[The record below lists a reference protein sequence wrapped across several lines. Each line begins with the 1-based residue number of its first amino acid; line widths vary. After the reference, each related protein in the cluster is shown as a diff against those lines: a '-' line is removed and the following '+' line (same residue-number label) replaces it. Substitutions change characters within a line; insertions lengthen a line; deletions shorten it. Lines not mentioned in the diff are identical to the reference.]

1 MPKKSN
7 TRRAD
12 GRIAVQVYLGRE
24 NGKRIYKTVYGK
36 TQKEAEQKATA
47 LKQQLHKGIDL
58 SNSDRSFSYWAD
70 MFLLSKKQQLTHAHY
85 TQTKSRL
92 QFFVDK
98 FGYKNIE
105 TIKLCDGE
113 QAIMEI
119 AECNPITQKPSAKK
133 TLIGYTAVL
142 KRCFDYALA
151 NRVIEYNPMQHLSIP
166 NGMQKKTREALT
178 AEQQQWIIDTE
189 HRAQLPAM
197 IMLFA
202 GLRRGEVSALLWSD
216 VDLQNKTIT
225 VNKSYDFRENKVK
238 TTKTAAGIR
247 VIPIPDILVEFLKST
262 EKNSVYVCPCTNGT
276 VMRES
281 AWQRLWNSYMQT
293 LNQKYGDFINTEST
307 KNIPIIVST
316 FTPHCLRHTYCTMLY
331 ESGIDAVT
339 AKNLMGH
346 KDISTTLGIYTH
358 LSREKAQTDIEK
370 LNSFLQSKS
379 SNASRCASQKSKNR

>member
-24 NGKRIYKTVYGK
+24 DGKRIYKTVYGK
-36 TQKEAEQKATA
+36 TQKEAEQKATE

-70 MFLLSKKQQLTHAHY
+70 MFLMSKKQQLTHAHY
-85 TQTKSRL
+85 TQIKSRL
-92 QFFVDK
+92 QYFVDR

-105 TIKLCDGE
+105 NIKLCDGE
-113 QAIMEI
+113 QAV
-119 AECNPITQKPSAKK
+119 AELAKCNPITQKASSKK
-133 TLIGYTAVL
+133 TLIGYTSVL
-142 KRCFDYALA
+142 KRCFDYAIA
-151 NRVIEYNPMQHLSIP
+151 NRVIDYNPMQYLSIP

-178 AEQQQWIIDTE
+178 AEQQQWIINTE

-238 TTKTAAGIR
+238 STKTVSGIR
-247 VIPIPDILVEFLKST
+247 VIPIPDVLVDFLKSV
-262 EKNSVYVCPCTNGT
+262 EKISDYVCPCTNGA

-293 LNQKYGDFINTEST
+293 LNQQYGDFIDMPTAQ
-307 KNIPIIVST
+307 NIPIVIPT

-370 LNSFLQSKS
+370 LNSFLQSKATDINHIQS
-379 SNASRCASQKSKNR
+379 

>member
-24 NGKRIYKTVYGK
+24 NGKRQYKTVYGK
-36 TQKEAEQKATA
+36 TQKEAEQKAAA

-58 SNSDRSFSYWAD
+58 SNSDRSFAYWTD
-70 MFLLSKKQQLTHAHY
+70 MFLLSKKQQLTNAHY

-92 QFFVDK
+92 QYFVDR
-98 FGYKNIE
+98 FGYKSIE

-113 QAIMEI
+113 QALIDL
-119 AECNPITQKPSAKK
+119 AEHNPVTQKPSAKK
-133 TLIGYTAVL
+133 TLIGYSSAL

-151 NRVIEYNPMQHLSIP
+151 NRAIDYNPMQHLSVP
-166 NGMQKKTREALT
+166 NSAQKKTREALN

-247 VIPIPDILVEFLKST
+247 VIPIPEILVSFLKSA
-262 EKNSVYVCPCTNGT
+262 EKNSVYVCPCTNGG

-281 AWQRLWNSYMQT
+281 AWQRLWNSYMQA
-293 LNQKYGDFINTEST
+293 LNQKYSDNMQTAL
-307 KNIPIIVST
+307 NIPMIMPT

-379 SNASRCASQKSKNR
+379 SDANQIQAKNH

>member
-24 NGKRIYKTVYGK
+24 DGKRIYKTVYGK
-36 TQKEAEQKATA
+36 TQKEAEQKATE

-70 MFLLSKKQQLTHAHY
+70 MFLMSKKQQLTHAHY
-85 TQTKSRL
+85 TQIKSRL
-92 QFFVDK
+92 QYFVDR

-105 TIKLCDGE
+105 NIKLCDGE
-113 QAIMEI
+113 QAV
-119 AECNPITQKPSAKK
+119 AELAKCNPITQKASSKK
-133 TLIGYTAVL
+133 TLIGYTSVL
-142 KRCFDYALA
+142 NRCFDYAIA
-151 NRVIEYNPMQHLSIP
+151 NRVIDYNPMQYLSIP

-178 AEQQQWIIDTE
+178 AEQQQWIINTE

-238 TTKTAAGIR
+238 STKTVSGIR
-247 VIPIPDILVEFLKST
+247 VIPIPDVLVNFLKSV
-262 EKNSVYVCPCTNGT
+262 EKISDYVCPCTNGA

-293 LNQKYGDFINTEST
+293 LNQQYGNFIDMPTAQ
-307 KNIPIIVST
+307 NIPIVIPT

-370 LNSFLQSKS
+370 LNSFLQSKATDINHIQS
-379 SNASRCASQKSKNR
+379 

>member
-24 NGKRIYKTVYGK
+24 DGKRIYKTVYGK
-36 TQKEAEQKATA
+36 TQKEAEQKATE

-70 MFLLSKKQQLTHAHY
+70 MFLMSKKQQLTHAHY
-85 TQTKSRL
+85 TQIKSRL
-92 QFFVDK
+92 QYFVDR

-105 TIKLCDGE
+105 NIKLCDGE
-113 QAIMEI
+113 QAV
-119 AECNPITQKPSAKK
+119 AELAKCNPITQKASSQK
-133 TLIGYTAVL
+133 TLIGYTSVL
-142 KRCFDYALA
+142 KRCFDYAIA
-151 NRVIEYNPMQHLSIP
+151 NRVIDYNPMQYLSIP

-178 AEQQQWIIDTE
+178 AEQQQWIINTE

-238 TTKTAAGIR
+238 STKTVSGIR
-247 VIPIPDILVEFLKST
+247 VIPIPDVLVDFLKSV
-262 EKNSVYVCPCTNGT
+262 EKISDYVCPCTNGA

-293 LNQKYGDFINTEST
+293 LNQQYGDFIDMPTAQ
-307 KNIPIIVST
+307 NIPIVIPT

-370 LNSFLQSKS
+370 LNSFLQSKATDINHIQS
-379 SNASRCASQKSKNR
+379 